1 MTRYGGSTEPRGN
14 FRRTKRSCSTVKTL
28 SAGGERNGVTTDV
41 TVGFSANPNSEQG
54 RFHYMVW
61 YLLLRQVAEECFSV
75 IFIEELT
82 MSLQCPN
89 NVASF
94 CEFGAL
100 LTMAR
105 L

>member
-1 MTRYGGSTEPRGN
+1 MI
-14 FRRTKRSCSTVKTL
+14 
-28 SAGGERNGVTTDV
+28 
-41 TVGFSANPNSEQG
+41 
-54 RFHYMVW
+54 W
-61 YLLLRQVAEECFSV
+61 YLLLRQEAEEWFLV

-89 NVASF
+89 YVASF

>member
-1 MTRYGGSTEPRGN
+1 MRARLHRIP
-14 FRRTKRSCSTVKTL
+14 RTKRSCSTVKTR

-41 TVGFSANPNSEQG
+41 TVGFSAKPKSEEG
-54 RFHYMVW
+54 RCHYMIW
-61 YLLLRQVAEECFSV
+61 YLLLRQEAEEWFLV

-89 NVASF
+89 YVASF